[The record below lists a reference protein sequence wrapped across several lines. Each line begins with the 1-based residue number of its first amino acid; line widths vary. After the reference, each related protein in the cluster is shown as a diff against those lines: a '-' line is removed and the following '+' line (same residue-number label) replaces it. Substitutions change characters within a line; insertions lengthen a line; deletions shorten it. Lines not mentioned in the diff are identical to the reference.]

1 MANSNVVPIVDPDRG
16 FKMWHIDEI
25 FTGQEGMTEDEKRYV
40 PNEGDLV
47 FSTTEGFMVV
57 EEVNYTTGL
66 SVLKPWDEVRE
77 TGVGSSQANL
87 LLGVGPGKI
96 SESYRVY
103 LDTSVT
109 PHTLAFDARLKVY
122 GTTTKYLKVF
132 RGTRIENGEVI
143 SRQYDQNGSLL
154 GEDIPLEMARTE
166 DVNNLAIKAPQVGYS
181 SKSLEDGEIV
191 TAVFYDDAGDVVS
204 ISHLLV
210 KNTSFIRTMNEST
223 KYITS
228 IEIESPFLSKSDNRV
243 LECPI
248 NIPIEAIARMG
259 VVTYSNG
266 EKARMPIDGTK
277 FDLYGLRRFVST
289 ILGQRQP
296 ITLTYRLSPNEVAYG
311 SVPGATNHITEDYL
325 ATTTKVDGAY
335 SVKLF
340 SYPTWVDDTSG
351 YRLVHFLYNLERDE
365 VYDVTQHVELAAN
378 SKAFEPKEYGVAQD
392 ITFAVDLSKVSNRFK
407 NYRHLQT
414 TRIVLRRPGL
424 DTNTTNWT
432 VQFDRGEEAYGEGLK
447 AELEFI
453 NSNLWNL
460 RIDNDFGSMEHWLR
474 EIYDKTL
481 PLYDKTSE
489 DKPPTPTHFR
499 LIAGN
504 YSNEWPVSMWN
515 EAFTLNT
522 IQDAGENV
530 YLQFFRR
537 TSQTDLELST
547 AALIIRQIN

>member
-1 MANSNVVPIVDPDRG
+1 MANSNVVPIIDPDRG
-16 FKMWHIDEI
+16 FKMWHIEEI
-25 FTGQEGMTEDEKRYV
+25 FTGEEGMTEDEKRYV
-40 PNEGDLV
+40 PNENDLV
-47 FSTTEGFMVV
+47 FSREEGFFVV
-57 EEVNYTTGL
+57 EQVDYTTGL
-66 SVLKPWDEVRE
+66 STLKAWDEVRQ
-77 TGVGSSQANL
+77 VGAGEEDKNI
-87 LLGVGPGKI
+87 LLGGGPGKI
-96 SESYRVY
+96 SESYRAY
-103 LDTSVT
+103 IDTSVT
-109 PHTLAFDARLKVY
+109 PHTLALDARLKVY
-122 GTTTKYLKVF
+122 GTTTKYAKVF
-132 RGTRIENGEVI
+132 KGTRIENGDVI

-154 GEDIPLEMARTE
+154 GEDIPLELAKTE
-166 DVNNLAIKAPQVGYS
+166 GLGNEAIKTPQVAYTA
-181 SKSLEDGEIV
+181 KALNDGELV
-191 TAVFYDDAGDVVS
+191 TAVFYDDAGEVVS
-204 ISHLLV
+204 IATLLV

-266 EKARMPIDGTK
+266 EKVRLPIDGTK
-277 FDLYGLRRFVST
+277 FELYGLRRFVST

-296 ITLTYRLSPNEVAYG
+296 ITLTYRLSPNEVAYD
-311 SVPGATNHITEDYL
+311 SVPGSTNHITEDYL

-340 SYPTWVDDTSG
+340 SYPTWVDETSG
-351 YRLVHFLYNLERDE
+351 YRLEHFLYNLERDE
-365 VYDVTQHVELAAN
+365 VFNVTQYVELAAN

-392 ITFAVDLSKVSNRFK
+392 ITFAIDLSNVSSRFK

-424 DTNTTNWT
+424 DNNTTNWT
-432 VQFDRGEEAYGEGLK
+432 VQFDRGEEPYGDGLK

-453 NSNLWNL
+453 NSNLWSL
-460 RIDNDFGSMEHWLR
+460 RLDNDFGSVEHWLR
-474 EIYDKTL
+474 EVYEKTL

-504 YSNEWPVSMWN
+504 YSNEWPISMWN
-515 EAFTLNT
+515 EEFTMNT
-522 IQDAGENV
+522 IQEAGENV

-547 AALIIRQIN
+547 AGMIIRQIN

>member
-25 FTGQEGMTEDEKRYV
+25 FTGQAGMTEDDKRYV
-40 PNEGDLV
+40 PNERDLV
-47 FSTTEGFMVV
+47 FSATEGFFVV
-57 EEVNYTTGL
+57 EEVDYTTGL

-77 TGVGSSQANL
+77 TGFGENDRDL
-87 LLGVGPGKI
+87 LLGQGPGKI

-122 GTTTKYLKVF
+122 GTTTKYVKVF
-132 RGTRIENGEVI
+132 KGTRIENGDVI

-166 DVNNLAIKAPQVGYS
+166 DASNLAIKAPQVGYS
-181 SKSLEDGEIV
+181 AKAMEDGEIV

-259 VVTYSNG
+259 IVKYSNG
-266 EKARMPIDGTK
+266 EEARMPIDGTK

-340 SYPTWVDDTSG
+340 SYPTWVDETSG
-351 YRLVHFLYNLERDE
+351 YRLEHFLYNLERDE
-365 VYDVTQHVELAAN
+365 VFNVTQYVELAAN

-447 AELEFI
+447 AELEFV

-460 RIDNDFGSMEHWLR
+460 RVDNDFGSMEHWLR
-474 EIYDKTL
+474 EVYEKTL

-515 EAFTLNT
+515 EVFTLNT
-522 IQDAGENV
+522 IQEAGENV

-547 AALIIRQIN
+547 AGLIIRQIN